1 MSLDNQ
7 AIEQIVK
14 EAGSIDEKKLAEAK
28 ETASQMG
35 KSLEQVLSEKNLI
48 NEKDLAQ
55 LISNYFGVNFVDL
68 RDIKIPKE
76 VLKYVPEE
84 LARSSKAVPYELS
97 DDDSTLYLAMSDP
110 KDLSVIDSVRKETG
124 LNVEP
129 AYTTS
134 QSLKEGL
141 TQYRRDIKQEFARII
156 KETTAKET
164 IEEDELRELAEE
176 VPVVKALETILAHA
190 VAEKASDVHIER
202 MENQIMIRFRVDG
215 ILRDVINLPLE
226 MHSALV
232 ARVKILGNLKIDEHR
247 QPQDG
252 RFKFDAKDDT
262 VALRVSIIPAFRGE
276 NVVLRLLEESARPM
290 SLSELGF
297 EGRNKKVIEEVIK
310 QPNGMVLSTGPTGSG
325 KTTTLY
331 SILNIINTPEVK
343 ICTIEDPVEYE
354 ISRVNQMQ
362 IHPKSGLTFAKG
374 LRSLLRHDPD
384 NMMVGE
390 IRDKETAEIAIH
402 SALTGH
408 LVLST
413 LHTNSAPSAIPRL
426 LDMEVEPYLVSST
439 FNVIIAQRLVRNI
452 CQSCTKEFKPKAK
465 LIKQIADN
473 VSEKKHEELKGKKF
487 YKGEGCK
494 RCNGTGYK
502 GRSGIYEVLQNSS
515 QISDLIIEKASA
527 DRITQAAKKDGFTT
541 MFEDGL
547 NKALSGKTTLE
558 EVLRAVKL
566 DKIG

>member
-1 MSLDNQ
+1 MSLDNR
-7 AIEQIVK
+7 AIEEIVK
-14 EAGSIDEKKLAEAK
+14 KAGTIDEEKLAEAK

-35 KSLEQVLSEKNLI
+35 KSLKRVLSEKNLI
-48 NEKDLAQ
+48 GDKDLAQ
-55 LISNYFGVNFVDL
+55 LISSYFGVNFVDL
-68 RDIKIPKE
+68 KDIKIPKE

-97 DDDSTLYLAMSDP
+97 EDGGTLYLAMTDP

-124 LNVEP
+124 LTVEP

-134 QSLKEGL
+134 ESLKEGL
-141 TQYRRDIKQEFARII
+141 AQYRRDIKEEFARII

-164 IEEDELRELAEE
+164 VKEDELREIAEE
-176 VPVVKALETILAHA
+176 VPVVKALETILVHA
-190 VAEKASDVHIER
+190 VAEKASDIHIER
-202 MENQIMIRFRVDG
+202 MENQIMVRFRVDG

-232 ARVKILGNLKIDEHR
+232 ARVKILGDLKIDEHR

-290 SLSELGF
+290 SLTELGF
-297 EGRNKKVIEEVIK
+297 EGRNKEVIEEVIQ

-331 SILNIINTPEVK
+331 SILNILNTPKVK

-362 IHPKSGLTFAKG
+362 IRPKSGLTFAKG
-374 LRSLLRHDPD
+374 LRALLRHDPD

-439 FNVIIAQRLVRNI
+439 INVIIAQRLVRNI
-452 CQSCTKEFKPKAK
+452 CQSCTKEFKPKRE
-465 LIKQIADN
+465 LIKQIANN
-473 VSEKKHEELKGKKF
+473 VSEKKYEELKEKKF
-487 YKGEGCK
+487 YKGVGCK

-515 QISDLIIEKASA
+515 EISDLIIEKTSA
-527 DRITQAAKKDGFTT
+527 EKIAQIAKKQGFVT

-547 NKALSGKTTLE
+547 NKALAGKTTLE
-558 EVLRAVKL
+558 EILRAVKL
-566 DKIG
+566 DKIS